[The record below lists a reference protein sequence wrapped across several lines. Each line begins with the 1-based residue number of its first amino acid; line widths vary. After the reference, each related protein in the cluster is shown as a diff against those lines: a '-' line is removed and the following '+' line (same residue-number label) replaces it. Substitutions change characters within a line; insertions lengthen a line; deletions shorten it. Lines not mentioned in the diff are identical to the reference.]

1 MTRANRRRRS
11 RRDEEHPPAGAAMA
25 AALRMLS
32 RRDLSEE
39 EIGER
44 LSKKGFP
51 LAEARATVRRL
62 REVGLVDDPKLCA
75 RLARSCRETRGYG
88 SATIVWALRRRG
100 FSPALVEETVR
111 EFSAGE
117 EELAAASAALRKKFR
132 GGLLKG
138 REGAAK
144 AYRFLAGRGFPP
156 ETCRR
161 AIGGFLFD
169 IQEGEG

>member
-1 MTRANRRRRS
+1 
-11 RRDEEHPPAGAAMA
+11 MA

-32 RRDLSEE
+32 RRDLSEG

-51 LAEARATVRRL
+51 RAEAQATVRRL
-62 REVGLVDDPKLCA
+62 RELGLADDPKLCA
-75 RLARSCRETRGYG
+75 RLARSYRETRGYG
-88 SATIVWALRRRG
+88 SAKIAWALRGRG
-100 FSPALVEETVR
+100 FSPSLVEDAVR
-111 EFSAGE
+111 ELSTGE
-117 EELAAASAALRKKFR
+117 EELAAASSALRKKFR
-132 GGLLKG
+132 GGIPKG

-156 ETCRR
+156 EACRR
-161 AIGGFLFD
+161 AIGGFSFE